1 MAVFK
6 SSSVFSRKMF
16 CNATL
21 PRNFNGKMSLI
32 AGDYPLPENGVEL
45 FMFHQDPDEIIL
57 MQFFDKDVTPEPADF
72 TLANSLPIM
81 PTTLTSQQ
89 NALRFKILIAGF
101 RAGKMR
107 PWFYPFRQAGSSANS
122 MNWNLTVTNEVTNLT
137 PGQKITGQL

>member
-6 SSSVFSRKMF
+6 SSSVFSRRMK
-16 CNATL
+16 CNETQ
-21 PRNFNGKMSLI
+21 PHNFNGETT
-32 AGDYPLPENGVEL
+32 GDYALPENGFEL
-45 FMFHQDPDEIIL
+45 FLFHQDPNEIVL
-57 MQFFDKDVTPEPADF
+57 MQFFDEGVTPVAGDF

-89 NALRFKILIAGF
+89 NSLRFKIFIAGF
-101 RAGKMR
+101 RPGKMR
-107 PWFYPFRQAGSSANS
+107 PWFYLFKQAGSSANT